1 MSQNEI
7 LILEE
12 FHSDKGILYTKRC
25 MYVDAYALIVQQDGD
40 GGDTLQREGMY
51 AFGKWLRYNS
61 SNNSVVITEPPGR
74 EDPGKIMNKLEV
86 EPGVF
91 VRHPDPNKWYSNPK
105 TTSRDQIVPLIAY
118 CAAYRDYP
126 RLWRL
131 FKNIAKR
138 GMFLQNTKR
147 AGEGH
152 MEFKVPDT
160 MIARLGLFIRA
171 GGWYTAPFYPLL
183 FFTDSIELAG
193 TILNQIPIHWEQT
206 NKRFR
211 WKDLRDVDDNNTVI
225 AHLLAAK
232 FKPTPISWLDR
243 RLYAYTRRLNYGN
256 TRMGETNPV
265 MGALVWYHRAS
276 NRGNPEMAELYRPL
290 VLEYFAPQDD
300 LERLRIEVTTLFSK
314 FSDRILM
321 VSR

>member
-1 MSQNEI
+1 
-7 LILEE
+7 
-12 FHSDKGILYTKRC
+12 

-40 GGDTLQREGMY
+40 GGDSLQREGMY

-61 SNNSVVITEPPGR
+61 AENTVVIAELPER
-74 EDPGKIMNKLEV
+74 EDSRQIFDKFEV
-86 EPGVF
+86 EPGIY
-91 VRHPDPNKWYSNPK
+91 VRHPDPHKWYSNPK
-105 TTSRDQIVPLIAY
+105 TTSRDQLVPLIAY
-118 CAAYRDYP
+118 CGAYRDYP

-131 FKNIAKR
+131 FKAFAKR
-138 GMFLQNTKR
+138 GMFSQNTKR

-160 MIARLGLFIRA
+160 MIAHLGLFIRA

-183 FFTDSIELAG
+183 LLTDSIEFAG
-193 TILNQIPIHWEQT
+193 TLFNQIPVHWEQT

-211 WKDLRDVDDNNTVI
+211 WKDLRDVDDNNAII

-243 RLYAYTRRLNYGN
+243 QVYAYTRRLNYGN
-256 TRMGETNPV
+256 TRLGESNNV
-265 MGALVWYHRAS
+265 MGALAWYHRAS
-276 NRGNPEMAELYRPL
+276 NRGNPEIAELYRPL
-290 VLEYFAPQDD
+290 VLEYFAPHDEVEK
-300 LERLRIEVTTLFSK
+300 LRLNLAALVARFSE
-314 FSDRILM
+314 RILT